1 MPDHRRTREAAL
13 PRIPE
18 TATSKVGPAFQ
29 RLLRL
34 MAELRDPVRGCPW
47 TRAQTFETIVPY
59 TIEEVYEVVD
69 AIRAGDMEALCDE
82 LGDLLLQVI
91 YHARMAEEAGAFAM
105 AEVVEVLSDKLVRRH
120 PHVFA
125 GEAAA
130 DSEAVVRNWE
140 RIKAAETAT
149 SHSGKSVLEG
159 VLRSGPA
166 LVRARKLQDA
176 LERAAPAA
184 AEPAAK
190 PAAGFYQPLEQLGSV
205 APGDAEAHR
214 TLGDAMFALVRLSR
228 MNGVDPEAALDD
240 ANARFQQRVA
250 WLERTLQQEGKG
262 LQEATPDQRASVWHN
277 R

>member
-1 MPDHRRTREAAL
+1 MPDHRRTREDSL
-13 PRIPE
+13 PRTPE

-29 RLLRL
+29 RLLGL
-34 MAELRDPVRGCPW
+34 MADLRDPTRGCPW

-105 AEVVEVLSDKLVRRH
+105 AEVIEALSDKLVRRH

-125 GEAAA
+125 EEAAA

-140 RIKAAETAT
+140 RIKAAETAP
-149 SHSGKSVLEG
+149 SHSGESVLEG

-176 LERAAPAA
+176 LDRAAQDTAGPE
-184 AEPAAK
+184 AEPAAET
-190 PAAGFYQPLEQLGSV
+190 YQPLELLRSV
-205 APGDAEAHR
+205 APGDADARR

-228 MNGVDPEAALDD
+228 MSGVDPEAALDD
-240 ANARFQQRVA
+240 ANARFQQRVSG
-250 WLERTLQQEGKG
+250 LERTLQHEGKG
-262 LQEATPDQRASVWHN
+262 LQEATPAQRASVWHS